1 VGGWWVVALVFR
13 GPSPAGIGSVGR
25 RRRRGEV
32 VVVDLEEGG
41 RRRSSSLA
49 GLVEQAG
56 RAEDRVDGGGGGP
69 HRHRRKPEGA
79 GDYCVALPQESER
92 SGAEWNG
99 TEPLLQPA
107 CRGRRK
113 GNGTEQSRG
122 LLLLQQWLSLLG
134 PAARRLRNILRR
146 VVFLALLR
154 FRKALKAPFFTA
166 MMCY

>member
-1 VGGWWVVALVFR
+1 MEEEEDPTATGGSRREQVIIALR
-13 GPSPAGIGSVGR
+13 Y
-25 RRRRGEV
+25 
-32 VVVDLEEGG
+32 
-41 RRRSSSLA
+41 
-49 GLVEQAG
+49 
-56 RAEDRVDGGGGGP
+56 
-69 HRHRRKPEGA
+69 RKKVSGA
-79 GDYCVALPQESER
+79 ER

>member
-1 VGGWWVVALVFR
+1 
-13 GPSPAGIGSVGR
+13 
-25 RRRRGEV
+25 
-32 VVVDLEEGG
+32 
-41 RRRSSSLA
+41 
-49 GLVEQAG
+49 
-56 RAEDRVDGGGGGP
+56 VDGGGGGP

-92 SGAEWNG
+92 SG
-99 TEPLLQPA
+99 TERNRCCSLQPCPA
-107 CRGRRK
+107 EEQGR